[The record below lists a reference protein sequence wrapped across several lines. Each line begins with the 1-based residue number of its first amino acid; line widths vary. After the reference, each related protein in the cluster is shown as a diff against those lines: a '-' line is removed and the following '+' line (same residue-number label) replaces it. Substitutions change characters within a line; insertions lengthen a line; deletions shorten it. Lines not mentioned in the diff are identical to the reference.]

1 MYWLINCWTPA
12 MVVLSRWVRIE
23 SRVEDNIFAAVLL
36 SPILLKSIANIMD
49 ELSILPK
56 SRFSDWVLNNS
67 VNAGI
72 ETSGRFS
79 LFPIRQRENIS
90 KKSLIESLGSVWYK
104 ESNANQS
111 ELFIASAIFSSELW
125 LYPYENEPKHIHNVR
140 MSFFIICRIVV

>member
-1 MYWLINCWTPA
+1 MI
-12 MVVLSRWVRIE
+12 VLSRWVRIE
-23 SRVEDNIFAAVLL
+23 PRVEDNIFAAALL
-36 SPILLKSIANIMD
+36 SPILLKSIANIID

-79 LFPIRQRENIS
+79 LLPIRQREYIS

-125 LYPYENEPKHIHNVR
+125 LYPNENKPKLNNNVIII
-140 MSFFIICRIVV
+140 FFIICCVIV